1 MSNQSG
7 FMSFRHK
14 NSQIFIRKET
24 RFIWCHLLFKDSTCK
39 LRRFFADKFNSK
51 RFRKDDF
58 NVLAPIWSSN
68 LSFVHMYEQMNTTG
82 NTAKTARTT
91 KKISPNTNMMN
102 EIAYQLTVRVRL
114 PGIVWCSLTT
124 VLHSLELIC
133 CAIIVYDFFLKKACF
148 VIEII

>member
-1 MSNQSG
+1 
-7 FMSFRHK
+7 MSFRHK
-14 NSQIFIRKET
+14 KSQKFIGIET
-24 RFIWCHLLFKDSTCK
+24 RFIWCHLLFEDSTCK
-39 LRRFFADKFNSK
+39 LQRFFADKFESK

-68 LSFVHMYEQMNTTG
+68 LSFVHMYDQMNTTG

-91 KKISPNTNMMN
+91 EKNQTQYKYDEWNCLS
-102 EIAYQLTVRVRL
+102 TVRVQL

-133 CAIIVYDFFLKKACF
+133 CAIIMYVF
-148 VIEII
+148 